1 MKRLSASILNRVSP
15 VYARSVMDTLSATYH
30 EGRYAHFTQS
40 EDSNHLQRCAEDNQA
55 DCSLRALTWDRAFDA
70 FAGVLP

>member
-1 MKRLSASILNRVSP
+1 MA
-15 VYARSVMDTLSATYH
+15 DTLSATYH